1 MPRLLGFILALI
13 SFSLGIGFSLG
24 IIYLAQLN
32 QWPRVPIWVLALLSG
47 VVSMLITWRLLP
59 AWWRPVLLILPLAAL
74 FSLSINSWWWLF
86 AAILLLA
93 FQWNAIFTRIPLY
106 RSDAMVA
113 EVLMAYMQRDEQ
125 KSLLDLGCGDGR
137 LLWRMAKAQP
147 ESQFVGIESAPM
159 LYLIARWRCRN
170 QPNCR
175 IEFGD
180 FWPRSWADFDVVFAF
195 LSPEPMLP
203 VWRKRLRES
212 GEGAVLVSLA
222 FLVPGIEPSE
232 LLPAQ
237 QFDMYLYRADY
248 HAVVGQII
256 ADASKLAT

>member
-1 MPRLLGFILALI
+1 MPRSLGFILALV
-13 SFSLGIGFSLG
+13 SFGLGIGFSFGL
-24 IIYLAQLN
+24 IYLLQIA
-32 QWPRVPIWVLALLSG
+32 QWPRTPIWVFAILSG
-47 VVSMLITWRLLP
+47 IVSMLITWRVLP
-59 AWWRPVLLILPLAAL
+59 SWWRPVLLVLPLAAL

-113 EVLMAYMQRDEQ
+113 QVLVSYMRRDLQ

-137 LLWRMAKAQP
+137 LLWRMAQAQP
-147 ESQFVGIESAPM
+147 DCQFVGIESAPL

-180 FWPRSWADFDVVFAF
+180 FWARSWAEFDVVFAF

-203 VWRKRLRES
+203 VWRKRLREG

-222 FLVPGIEPSE
+222 FTVPGIEASE
-232 LLPAQ
+232 LLPAY
-237 QFDMYLYRADY
+237 QFDMHLYRADY
-248 HAVVGQII
+248 HAVVGNFV
-256 ADASKLAT
+256 TH